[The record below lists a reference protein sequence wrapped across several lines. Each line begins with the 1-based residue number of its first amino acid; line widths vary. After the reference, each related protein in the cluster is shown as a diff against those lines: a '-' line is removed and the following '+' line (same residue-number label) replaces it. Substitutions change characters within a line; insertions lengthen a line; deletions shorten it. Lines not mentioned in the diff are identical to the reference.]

1 MTEEFDA
8 LQTFDPLTGIG
19 LALALLVIGI
29 LLEVGLRIAQRWVA
43 AKDWQLAGVVL
54 GALRWQPVVW
64 SILFAFVWLLA
75 GFSDVSVERQLGT
88 RIFLGLL
95 TVSLTIVAVRILT
108 GWLKL
113 QTAKRPAASVS
124 ILNYLVNGLAI
135 AIVVIVGLYA
145 FNVPVSLQL
154 ATLAGSALGLSLA
167 LREPLA
173 NLFAGVVLTVSDRL
187 RPGDFVR
194 LPSGEQGRIQ
204 DIGWDVTSIEQMRN
218 SLIIVPNSVMNQAEI
233 INFDRP
239 TREFE
244 IQVDVGV
251 SYDSDL
257 GEVERITIE
266 VADGV
271 LRDLFG
277 GEPDTPPYIRYR
289 DFRDSDILLT
299 VYLTCPFADR
309 VQTRHEVVKRLHR
322 RYEEEG
328 IEMPSPSRTLN
339 TQPDE
344 PLRIILDNAQSALA
358 PGVGTQTMATV
369 EGREEV
375 ADT

>member
-8 LQTFDPLTGIG
+8 LLTFDLLSSIG
-19 LALALLVIGI
+19 LALAILVLGL
-29 LLEVGLRIAQRWVA
+29 LLEVGLRLAQRWVA
-43 AKDWQLAGVVL
+43 ARERQLAGVIL
-54 GALRWQPVVW
+54 GALRWQPIVW
-64 SILFAFVWLLA
+64 SILFAFAWLLS

-95 TVSLTIVAVRILT
+95 TISLTIVTVRILT
-108 GWLKL
+108 GWLKI

-145 FNVPVSLQL
+145 FNVPVTLQL

-194 LPSGEQGRIQ
+194 LPSGEQGRIL
-204 DIGWDVTSIEQMRN
+204 DIGWDVTSIQQLRN

-244 IQVDVGV
+244 LPVDVGV
-251 SYDSDL
+251 GYDSDL
-257 GEVERITIE
+257 EDVERITIE

-271 LRDLFG
+271 LRDMFG
-277 GEPDTPPYIRYR
+277 GEPAVPPYIRYR
-289 DFRDSDILLT
+289 VFRDSDIMLT
-299 VYLTCPFADR
+299 VYLTCSFADR
-309 VQTRHEVVKRLHR
+309 VQTRHEFMKRLHR
-322 RYEEEG
+322 RYEEDG

-344 PLRIILDNAQSALA
+344 PLRIILGSTQSTLDLGAS
-358 PGVGTQTMATV
+358 VQATAAV
-369 EGREEV
+369 EGGEEE
-375 ADT
+375 AEA